1 MSKQLGTAV
10 AFSVMTMA
18 AFALFFTATPHAAGI
33 AKPDAVSAGAMTG
46 AAGNPAAPSMF
57 SPLKFR

>member
-1 MSKQLGTAV
+1 MSKQLGTAI

-18 AFALFFTATPHAAGI
+18 AFALFVTAAPHDGFSRNAN
-33 AKPDAVSAGAMTG
+33 G

-57 SPLKFR
+57 SQMRIR

>member
-18 AFALFFTATPHAAGI
+18 AFALFFTATPHRTGI
-33 AKPDAVSAGAMTG
+33 AKTDAVAASAMFG

-57 SPLKFR
+57 SLPKFR